1 MDKKLS
7 ALSASIAV
15 YIPSAAA
22 QSTDFVGIIPL
33 LSDVLGLEL
42 SDPTN
47 AIGVA
52 ATVGL
57 MTAIIYGVLKLGA
70 ERLEIADSLTG
81 GDGYGEGGRNI
92 LAIVSVLIVLSTAG
106 AGLFDQLAPL
116 YSNLGLVLLT
126 AIGAVGLIGA
136 VFLLL
141 GGVPGAAA
149 FGGGAGAKLA
159 GEGAAAGAEGYTEAK
174 STLKEKK
181 AERKKRKAEAEK
193 RMQEIEDEADQIRE
207 DIQDGSEGDTDSER
221 EAAEL
226 EEDVINKIKSI
237 LNNLNLENDVKLA
250 EKALNDVE
258 DELQMEKDI
267 GPKIGYASARINRA
281 LAYLEVFK
289 EDIIDNIDTGGGGV
303 NPDNPRYADAL
314 KQTPASVSG
323 AAADLVFDDS
333 AGWTSSRNKILN
345 RVKGK
350 SSATDK
356 INYPNSLSSVG
367 PDEIGGIEFEE
378 RDKVKSNLS
387 GTVDFSDQKYDYGIC
402 EAYEDL
408 QKVKAE
414 FKTIGKGVE
423 EEESLE
429 EDAFN
434 DLVQAVEDI
443 KLVHGLVGEL
453 HNLLDQLEEDDEMLE
468 KLAEDQNWRDLFEE
482 VESEEEAV
490 EDLDDYLNHLDDLQS
505 KALPILE
512 ETYEKLSN
520 FLDYDESEVQR
531 LDNDKTLIGEIVGI
545 SIGKA
550 DCLENKFNDI
560 ESQVTAMTAE
570 RQASLNEL
578 KRISQGIGEICRD
591 DILGE
596 LKAVEDIDKR
606 EDSEARDMIQ
616 ELEEI
621 VG

>member
-1 MDKKLS
+1 MMRKLAVS
-7 ALSASIAV
+7 LSLV
-15 YIPSAAA
+15 TFYVPFVAA
-22 QSTDFVGIIPL
+22 QPGEIVGIVPL
-33 LSDVLGLEL
+33 LTQLIGVEVSNP
-42 SDPTN
+42 SN

-52 ATVGL
+52 ASIGL
-57 MTAIIYGVLKLGA
+57 MTVIVYGILKVGA
-70 ERLEIADSLTG
+70 ERLDLGDSLTG
-81 GDGYGEGGRNI
+81 GGRDGGRNI
-92 LAIVSVLIVLSTAG
+92 LAIVSILIVLSTAG
-106 AGLFDQLAPL
+106 TGLFSTLGPL
-116 YSNLGLVLLT
+116 YSSLGLYLL
-126 AIGAVGLIGA
+126 VGI
-136 VFLLL
+136 FLVALVGILFFAGGGL
-141 GGVPGAAA
+141 GGAAA
-149 FGGGAGAKLA
+149 FGKAGGDKLK
-159 GEGAAAGAEGYTEAK
+159 AEGQITQDELEAQM
-174 STLKEKK
+174 KEKRG
-181 AERKKRKAEAEK
+181 ETEKRKAEAEK
-193 RMQEIEDEADQIRE
+193 RMNELENEADQIRQ
-207 DIQDGSEGDTDSER
+207 DIQDGSEGDADSER

-303 NPDNPRYADAL
+303 NPDNLRYADAL
-314 KQTPASVSG
+314 RQTPASVSG

-333 AGWTSSRNKILN
+333 AGWTNSRNRILN

-356 INYPNSLSSVG
+356 INYPDSLSSVG

-378 RDKVKSNLS
+378 RDKVKSDLS
-387 GTVDFSDQKYDYGIC
+387 GTVDFSNQKYDYGIC

-414 FKTIGKGVE
+414 FTTIGKGVE

-453 HNLLDQLEEDDEMLE
+453 HDLLDQLEEDDEMLE
-468 KLAEDQNWRDLFEE
+468 KLAEDQDWRDLFEE

-512 ETYEKLSN
+512 ETYEKLSG
-520 FLDYDESEVQR
+520 FLDYDESEIQR

-545 SIGKA
+545 SIGKN
-550 DCLENKFNDI
+550 DCLENKFDDI
-560 ESQVTAMTAE
+560 ESNVPRPLPPE